1 MPKFFTEEDEV
12 EEVIESDT
20 VEADDV
26 KDTIWSLSE
35 RSNKNSPRQEL
46 GRAPNTSE
54 QPVEG
59 VPVYRALG
67 EALGATEQEGMEE
80 GVHKEVQG
88 GCPYHHTEL

>member
-1 MPKFFTEEDEV
+1 M
-12 EEVIESDT
+12 IESDR

-54 QPVEG
+54 QPMEG
-59 VPVYRALG
+59 VPVYRALGEALG